1 MFQIVITKVRILQL
15 CFQTSCIATLMIQDQ
30 YLKLNGPS
38 SEFKSKDPSIT
49 QSESQKPFS
58 WKYFVDGIG
67 GKAKAPY
74 LSTPAE
80 STPESSP
87 VKICF
92 VKLLPGEKRLDFLP
106 PRQYCIT
113 YFPPEKIPNH

>member
-1 MFQIVITKVRILQL
+1 
-15 CFQTSCIATLMIQDQ
+15 MIQDQ

-38 SEFKSKDPSIT
+38 SEFKSNPSVT

-80 STPESSP
+80 SIPKSSP

-92 VKLLPGEKRLDFLP
+92 VKSLPVKKRLDFS
-106 PRQYCIT
+106 PRKKYQIIDS
-113 YFPPEKIPNH
+113 PQ